1 MMDEESEAFRHW
13 RDIVSSPP
21 DDGAIRAG
29 IDYALA
35 NIAEGRIF
43 RPGEADLAGDLEG
56 YAEFGL
62 AAPLRRFW
70 PKLTELVGGNDPLAR
85 RMAELRDRVLIVEL
99 ALDGFAAGT
108 RPFPDDSHLV
118 QIDTGLFLTVF
129 EVVQAFVE
137 VCDPDPEVPP
147 GQAERESA
155 VVLELL
161 LAEYRLLHRN
171 ASSKPRPPTPDH
183 GRKIGELT
191 QAANVFVLAH
201 ELSHILLGHAGAR
214 DDDQRQYDEATADV
228 LAFRILSGTYA
239 AEPNIERAQA
249 YGRLLGARLL
259 FSCIEL
265 FEHATFVTGSRTHPP
280 ATDRWAV
287 VRAAAEET
295 FGPLIPDGVDELWQP
310 MDRLLVG
317 VAAGDLPI
325 IEVRASL
332 ESLKARTRFLGD
344 VETEE
349 ATGLIARHRRTASR
363 G

>member
-1 MMDEESEAFRHW
+1 MDEESEAFRHW

-43 RPGEADLAGDLEG
+43 RPGEADPDGDLEG

-70 PKLTELVGGNDPLAR
+70 PKLTELVGGNEPLTR

-99 ALDGFAAGT
+99 AMDGFAAGT

-161 LAEYRLLHRN
+161 LAEYRPAAPQRVV
-171 ASSKPRPPTPDH
+171 
-183 GRKIGELT
+183 
-191 QAANVFVLAH
+191 QAAAAH
-201 ELSHILLGHAGAR
+201 TRSRPENRRADPGR
-214 DDDQRQYDEATADV
+214 QR
-228 LAFRILSGTYA
+228 
-239 AEPNIERAQA
+239 
-249 YGRLLGARLL
+249 
-259 FSCIEL
+259 
-265 FEHATFVTGSRTHPP
+265 
-280 ATDRWAV
+280 
-287 VRAAAEET
+287 VRA
-295 FGPLIPDGVDELWQP
+295 GPRVVPHP
-310 MDRLLVG
+310 
-317 VAAGDLPI
+317 AGP
-325 IEVRASL
+325 
-332 ESLKARTRFLGD
+332 
-344 VETEE
+344 
-349 ATGLIARHRRTASR
+349 HRRAR
-363 G
+363 